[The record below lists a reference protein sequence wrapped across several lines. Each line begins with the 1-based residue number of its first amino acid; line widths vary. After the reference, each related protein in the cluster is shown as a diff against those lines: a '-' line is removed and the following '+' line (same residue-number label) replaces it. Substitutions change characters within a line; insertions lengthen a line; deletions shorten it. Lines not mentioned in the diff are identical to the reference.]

1 MPLPKI
7 MLIGCQGQV
16 GFELEQLLASRSE
29 LNSFDLHNLD
39 LRQFDNVRTTI
50 RDLQPTIIINAAA
63 YTQVDKAEE
72 EPEAAHLLN
81 AEVPGLLAEEA
92 ERTGA
97 ALVHYST
104 DYVYSGEKNSPYV
117 EEDIAGPLGVYG
129 ASKLEGDLVIQKSSA
144 PHLIFRTSWVYGMRG
159 KNFLLTMMR
168 LAKERPELKV
178 IDDQHGAPTWC
189 RTIAQTTV
197 SALEKILG
205 SNLEGEVRKL
215 EDVSGV
221 YHLTS
226 GGQTTWFGFTQAI
239 VDALS
244 LDSPPT
250 LIPIPTSEYPTLAVR
265 PKYSVLDNSKLTST
279 FGTHPPTWD
288 QALANCIAEGQEA

>member
-1 MPLPKI
+1 MQLPKI
-7 MLIGCQGQV
+7 MLIGCRGQV
-16 GFELEQLLASRSE
+16 GFELEQLLSSRSE
-29 LNSFDLHNLD
+29 LSSFDLHNLD

-92 ERTGA
+92 ERAGA

-117 EEDIAGPLGVYG
+117 EEDITGPLGVYG
-129 ASKLEGDLVIQKSSA
+129 STKLEGDLAVQNSSA

-205 SNLEGEVRKL
+205 SNLEGEVGMLK
-215 EDVSGV
+215 DVSGV

-239 VDALS
+239 IDALS
-244 LDSPPT
+244 LDNPPT
-250 LIPIPTSEYPTLAVR
+250 LFPIPTSEYPTLAVR
-265 PKYSVLDNSKLTST
+265 PKYSVLDNSKLTRT

-288 QALANCIAEGQEA
+288 QALANCIAEGQAA